1 MSTDLTK
8 TAGLKYVQFV
18 DETDAYR
25 AVLSLGHL
33 LTLVNAL
40 LINRIETVEAGIKN
54 NKIQD
59 DERKT
64 AMIDQYQQMVT
75 DQAEIEKLIAD
86 LSNKVLLKVETFAG
100 SQYYKVTFQEINRI
114 ERQLMRV
121 VVRWSLIDVPD
132 GNKNSDYRPRE
143 V

>member
-8 TAGLKYVQFV
+8 TAGLKYVQFLE
-18 DETDAYR
+18 ETDAYR

-33 LTLVNAL
+33 LSLVNAL
-40 LINRIETVEAGIKN
+40 LTSRIETVEAGVMNIP
-54 NKIQD
+54 
-59 DERKT
+59 DETRRT
-64 AMIDQYQQMVT
+64 VMIAQYQKMT
-75 DQAEIEKLIAD
+75 KDQVEIERLIAD
-86 LSNKVLLKVETFAG
+86 LSRNVLPKVETFAG
-100 SQYYKVTFQEINRI
+100 SQYYKVTFQEISRI

>member
-8 TAGLKYVQFV
+8 IAGLKYVQFLE
-18 DETDAYR
+18 ETDAYR

-33 LTLVNAL
+33 LSLVNAL

-59 DERKT
+59 DERRT

-75 DQAEIEKLIAD
+75 DQGEIEKLIAD
-86 LSNKVLLKVETFAG
+86 LSSNVLPKVETFAG
-100 SQYYKVTFQEINRI
+100 SEYYKVTFQEISRI
-114 ERQLMRV
+114 ERQFMRV

>member
-8 TAGLKYVQFV
+8 TAGLKYVQFI

-25 AVLSLGHL
+25 GVLSLGHL
-33 LTLVNAL
+33 LILVNAL
-40 LINRIETVEAGIKN
+40 LINRIETVETGIKN

-59 DERKT
+59 DARRT

-75 DQAEIEKLIAD
+75 DQGKIEKLIAD
-86 LSNKVLLKVETFAG
+86 LSNNVLPKVETFAG
-100 SQYYKVTFQEINRI
+100 SQYYKVTFQEISRI
-114 ERQLMRV
+114 ELQLMRV

>member
-8 TAGLKYVQFV
+8 TAGLKYVQFLE
-18 DETDAYR
+18 ETDAYR

-33 LTLVNAL
+33 LSLVNAL
-40 LINRIETVEAGIKN
+40 LTSRIETVEAGVMNIP
-54 NKIQD
+54 
-59 DERKT
+59 DETRRT
-64 AMIDQYQQMVT
+64 VMIAQYQKMT
-75 DQAEIEKLIAD
+75 KDQVEIERLIAD
-86 LSNKVLLKVETFAG
+86 LSRNVLPKVETFAG

-121 VVRWSLIDVPD
+121 VVRWNLIDVPD

>member
-8 TAGLKYVQFV
+8 IAGLKYVQFLE
-18 DETDAYR
+18 ETDAYR

-33 LTLVNAL
+33 LSLVNAL
-40 LINRIETVEAGIKN
+40 LTSRIETVEAGVMNIP
-54 NKIQD
+54 
-59 DERKT
+59 DETRKT
-64 AMIDQYQQMVT
+64 VMIAQYEKMVK
-75 DQAEIEKLIAD
+75 DQAEIERLITD
-86 LSNKVLLKVETFAG
+86 LSSKVLPKVETFAG
-100 SQYYKVTFQEINRI
+100 SQYYKVTFQEIYRI

-121 VVRWSLIDVPD
+121 VVRWNLIDVPD

>member
-8 TAGLKYVQFV
+8 TAGLKYVQFLE
-18 DETDAYR
+18 ETDAYR

-33 LTLVNAL
+33 LSLVNAL
-40 LINRIETVEAGIKN
+40 LTSRIETVEAGVMNIP
-54 NKIQD
+54 
-59 DERKT
+59 DETRRT
-64 AMIDQYQQMVT
+64 VMIAQYQKMT
-75 DQAEIEKLIAD
+75 KDQVEIERLIAD
-86 LSNKVLLKVETFAG
+86 LSKNVLPKVETFAG
-100 SQYYKVTFQEINRI
+100 SQYYKVTFQEISRI

-121 VVRWSLIDVPD
+121 VVRWNLIDVPD

>member
-8 TAGLKYVQFV
+8 TAGLKYVQFLE
-18 DETDAYR
+18 ETDAYR

-33 LTLVNAL
+33 LSLVNAL
-40 LINRIETVEAGIKN
+40 LINRIETVETGIKN

-59 DERKT
+59 DERRT

-75 DQAEIEKLIAD
+75 DQGEIEKLIAD
-86 LSNKVLLKVETFAG
+86 LSRNVLPKVETFAG

-121 VVRWSLIDVPD
+121 VVRWNLIDVPD

>member
-86 LSNKVLLKVETFAG
+86 LSNKVLPKVETFAG

-121 VVRWSLIDVPD
+121 VVRWNLIDVPD

>member
-1 MSTDLTK
+1 M
-8 TAGLKYVQFV
+8 QFLE
-18 DETDAYR
+18 ETDAYR

-40 LINRIETVEAGIKN
+40 LTSRIETVEAGVMNIP
-54 NKIQD
+54 
-59 DERKT
+59 DETRRT
-64 AMIDQYQQMVT
+64 VMIAQYQKMT
-75 DQAEIEKLIAD
+75 KDQVEIERLIAD
-86 LSNKVLLKVETFAG
+86 LSKNVLPKVETFAG

-121 VVRWSLIDVPD
+121 VVRWNLIDVPD

>member
-1 MSTDLTK
+1 M
-8 TAGLKYVQFV
+8 QFV

-86 LSNKVLLKVETFAG
+86 LSNKVLPKVETFAG

-121 VVRWSLIDVPD
+121 VVRWNLIDVPD

>member
-1 MSTDLTK
+1 M
-8 TAGLKYVQFV
+8 QFLE
-18 DETDAYR
+18 ETDAYR

-33 LTLVNAL
+33 LSLVNAL
-40 LINRIETVEAGIKN
+40 LTSRIETVEAGVMNIP
-54 NKIQD
+54 
-59 DERKT
+59 DETRRT
-64 AMIDQYQQMVT
+64 VMIAQYQKMT
-75 DQAEIEKLIAD
+75 KDQVEIERLIAD
-86 LSNKVLLKVETFAG
+86 LSKNVLPKVETFAG

>member
-1 MSTDLTK
+1 M
-8 TAGLKYVQFV
+8 QFLE
-18 DETDAYR
+18 ETDAYR
-25 AVLSLGHL
+25 EVLSLGHL
-33 LTLVNAL
+33 LILVNAL
-40 LINRIETVEAGIKN
+40 LINRIETVETGIKN

-59 DERKT
+59 DERRT

-75 DQAEIEKLIAD
+75 DQGEIEKLIAD
-86 LSNKVLLKVETFAG
+86 LSNNVLPKVETFAG
-100 SQYYKVTFQEINRI
+100 SQYYKVTFQEISRI

-121 VVRWSLIDVPD
+121 VVRWNLIDVPD

>member
-1 MSTDLTK
+1 M
-8 TAGLKYVQFV
+8 QFLE
-18 DETDAYR
+18 ETDAYR

-33 LTLVNAL
+33 LSLVNAL
-40 LINRIETVEAGIKN
+40 LTSRIETVEAGIKI

-59 DERKT
+59 DARKT

-75 DQAEIEKLIAD
+75 DQAEIERLITD
-86 LSNKVLLKVETFAG
+86 LSSKVLPKVETFAG
-100 SQYYKVTFQEINRI
+100 SQYYKVTFQEIYRI

>member
-1 MSTDLTK
+1 M
-8 TAGLKYVQFV
+8 QFLE
-18 DETDAYR
+18 ETDAYR

-33 LTLVNAL
+33 LSLVNAL
-40 LINRIETVEAGIKN
+40 LINRIETVETGIKN

-59 DERKT
+59 DARRT

-75 DQAEIEKLIAD
+75 DQGEIEKLIAD
-86 LSNKVLLKVETFAG
+86 LSSKVLPKVETFAG
-100 SQYYKVTFQEINRI
+100 SQYYKVTFQEISRI

-121 VVRWSLIDVPD
+121 VVRWNLIDVPD

-143 V
+143 G

>member
-1 MSTDLTK
+1 M
-8 TAGLKYVQFV
+8 QFLE
-18 DETDAYR
+18 ETDAYR

-33 LTLVNAL
+33 LSLVNAL
-40 LINRIETVEAGIKN
+40 MINRIETVEAGIKN

-59 DERKT
+59 DARKT
-64 AMIDQYQQMVT
+64 AMIDQYEQMVT
-75 DQAEIEKLIAD
+75 DHEKIERLITD
-86 LSNKVLLKVETFAG
+86 LSSNVLPKVETFAG
-100 SQYYKVTFQEINRI
+100 SEYYKVTFQEIGRI
-114 ERQLMRV
+114 ERQLMPV

>member
-1 MSTDLTK
+1 M
-8 TAGLKYVQFV
+8 QFV

-86 LSNKVLLKVETFAG
+86 LSNKVLPKVETFAG

>member
-1 MSTDLTK
+1 M
-8 TAGLKYVQFV
+8 QFLE
-18 DETDAYR
+18 ETDAYR

-33 LTLVNAL
+33 LSLVNAL
-40 LINRIETVEAGIKN
+40 LINRIETVEAGVMNIP
-54 NKIQD
+54 
-59 DERKT
+59 DETRRT
-64 AMIDQYQQMVT
+64 VMIDQYQKMT
-75 DQAEIEKLIAD
+75 KDQGEIERLIAD
-86 LSNKVLLKVETFAG
+86 LSNNVLPKVETFAG
-100 SQYYKVTFQEINRI
+100 SQYYKVTFQEISRI

>member
-1 MSTDLTK
+1 M
-8 TAGLKYVQFV
+8 QFLV
-18 DETDAYR
+18 ETDAYR

-33 LTLVNAL
+33 LSLVNAL
-40 LINRIETVEAGIKN
+40 MINRIETVEAGIKN

-59 DERKT
+59 DARKT
-64 AMIDQYQQMVT
+64 AMIDQYEQMVT
-75 DQAEIEKLIAD
+75 DHEKIERLITD
-86 LSNKVLLKVETFAG
+86 LSSNVLPKVETFAG
-100 SQYYKVTFQEINRI
+100 SEYYKVTFQEIYRI

>member
-8 TAGLKYVQFV
+8 TAGLKYVQFLE
-18 DETDAYR
+18 ETDAYR

-121 VVRWSLIDVPD
+121 VVRWNLIDVPD

>member
-8 TAGLKYVQFV
+8 TAGLKYVQFLE
-18 DETDAYR
+18 ETDAYR

-33 LTLVNAL
+33 LSLVNAL
-40 LINRIETVEAGIKN
+40 LTSRIETVEAGIKI

-59 DERKT
+59 DARKT

-75 DQAEIEKLIAD
+75 DQAEIERLIAD
-86 LSNKVLLKVETFAG
+86 LSSKVLPKVETFAG
-100 SQYYKVTFQEINRI
+100 SQYYKVTFQEIYRI

>member
-1 MSTDLTK
+1 M
-8 TAGLKYVQFV
+8 QFLE
-18 DETDAYR
+18 ETDAYR
-25 AVLSLGHL
+25 EVLSLGHL
-33 LTLVNAL
+33 LILVNAL
-40 LINRIETVEAGIKN
+40 LINRIETVETGIKN

-59 DERKT
+59 DERRT

-75 DQAEIEKLIAD
+75 DQGEIENLIAD
-86 LSNKVLLKVETFAG
+86 LSKNVLPKVETFAG
-100 SQYYKVTFQEINRI
+100 SQYYKVTFQEISRI
-114 ERQLMRV
+114 ERQLMKV

>member
-1 MSTDLTK
+1 M
-8 TAGLKYVQFV
+8 QFLE
-18 DETDAYR
+18 ETDAYR

-33 LTLVNAL
+33 LSLVNAL
-40 LINRIETVEAGIKN
+40 LTSRIETVEAGVMNIP
-54 NKIQD
+54 
-59 DERKT
+59 DETRRT
-64 AMIDQYQQMVT
+64 VMIAQYQKMT
-75 DQAEIEKLIAD
+75 KDQVEIERLIAD
-86 LSNKVLLKVETFAG
+86 LSRNVLPKVETFAG

-121 VVRWSLIDVPD
+121 VVRWNLIDVPD

>member
-1 MSTDLTK
+1 M
-8 TAGLKYVQFV
+8 QFLE
-18 DETDAYR
+18 ETDAYR
-25 AVLSLGHL
+25 EVLSLGHL
-33 LTLVNAL
+33 LILVNAL
-40 LINRIETVEAGIKN
+40 LINRIETVETGIKN

-59 DERKT
+59 DERRT

-75 DQAEIEKLIAD
+75 DQVEIERLIAD
-86 LSNKVLLKVETFAG
+86 LSRNVLPKVETFAG
-100 SQYYKVTFQEINRI
+100 SQYYKVTFQEISRI

>member
-8 TAGLKYVQFV
+8 TAGLKYVQFLE
-18 DETDAYR
+18 ETDAYR

-33 LTLVNAL
+33 LSLVNAL
-40 LINRIETVEAGIKN
+40 MINRIETVEAGIKN

-59 DERKT
+59 DARKT
-64 AMIDQYQQMVT
+64 AMIDQYEQMVT
-75 DQAEIEKLIAD
+75 DHEKIERLITD
-86 LSNKVLLKVETFAG
+86 LSSNVLPKVETFAG
-100 SQYYKVTFQEINRI
+100 SEYYKVTFQEIGRI
-114 ERQLMRV
+114 ERQLMPV

>member
-8 TAGLKYVQFV
+8 TAGLKYVQFLE
-18 DETDAYR
+18 ETDAYR

-40 LINRIETVEAGIKN
+40 LTSRIETVEAGVMNIP
-54 NKIQD
+54 
-59 DERKT
+59 DETRRT
-64 AMIDQYQQMVT
+64 VMIAQYQKMT
-75 DQAEIEKLIAD
+75 KDQVEIERLIAD
-86 LSNKVLLKVETFAG
+86 LSKNVLPKVETFAG

-121 VVRWSLIDVPD
+121 VVRWNLIDVPD

>member
-1 MSTDLTK
+1 M
-8 TAGLKYVQFV
+8 QFLE
-18 DETDAYR
+18 ETDAYR

-33 LTLVNAL
+33 LSLVNAL
-40 LINRIETVEAGIKN
+40 LTSRIETVEAGIKI

-59 DERKT
+59 DARKT

-75 DQAEIEKLIAD
+75 DQAEIERLIAD
-86 LSNKVLLKVETFAG
+86 LSSKVLPKVETFAG
-100 SQYYKVTFQEINRI
+100 SQYYKVTFQEIYRI

>member
-1 MSTDLTK
+1 M
-8 TAGLKYVQFV
+8 QFLE
-18 DETDAYR
+18 ETDAYR

-33 LTLVNAL
+33 LSLVNAL
-40 LINRIETVEAGIKN
+40 LTSRIETVEAGVMNIP
-54 NKIQD
+54 
-59 DERKT
+59 DETRRT
-64 AMIDQYQQMVT
+64 VMIAQYQKMT
-75 DQAEIEKLIAD
+75 KDQVEIERLIAD
-86 LSNKVLLKVETFAG
+86 LSRNVLPKVETFAG
-100 SQYYKVTFQEINRI
+100 SQYYKVTFQEISRI

>member
-1 MSTDLTK
+1 M
-8 TAGLKYVQFV
+8 QFLE
-18 DETDAYR
+18 ETDAYR

-121 VVRWSLIDVPD
+121 VVRWNLIDVPD

>member
-1 MSTDLTK
+1 M
-8 TAGLKYVQFV
+8 QFLE
-18 DETDAYR
+18 ETDAYR
-25 AVLSLGHL
+25 EVLSLGHL
-33 LTLVNAL
+33 LILVNAL
-40 LINRIETVEAGIKN
+40 LINRIETVETGIKN

-59 DERKT
+59 DERRT

-75 DQAEIEKLIAD
+75 DQGEIEKLIAD
-86 LSNKVLLKVETFAG
+86 LSNNVLPKVETFAG
-100 SQYYKVTFQEINRI
+100 SQYYKVTFQEISRI